1 MTSKKQ
7 LFPGVVFASRQL
19 NLDLDAG
26 RRWTERAIAEY
37 ERNRRKKRKKRT
49 AAAIAAHMNVAAIG
63 RIAREEET
71 ETETRPAVNVAA
83 AGAAA
88 VKKAV

>member
-1 MTSKKQ
+1 MKKEEKQ
-7 LFPGVVFASRQL
+7 VVPGVVFASRQL

-37 ERNRRKKRKKRT
+37 EHKKRRSRT
-49 AAAIAAHMNVAAIG
+49 AAAIAAHMNVAVIG
-63 RIAREEET
+63 RIAREEDE
-71 ETETRPAVNVAA
+71 EAKGEARPAVNVAA
-83 AGAAA
+83 VGAAA